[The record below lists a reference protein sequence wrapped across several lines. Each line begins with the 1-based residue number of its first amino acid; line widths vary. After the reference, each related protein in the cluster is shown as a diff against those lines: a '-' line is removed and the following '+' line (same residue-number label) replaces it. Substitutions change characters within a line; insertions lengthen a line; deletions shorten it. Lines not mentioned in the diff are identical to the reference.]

1 MPASTTSQMQMP
13 REPAPAAFPAERT
26 STEQP
31 VCETFN
37 LRDLRIPS
45 KTALLVNKSVRTKDN
60 RPSNLLTVFNSAR
73 FNP

>member
-1 MPASTTSQMQMP
+1 MQMP
-13 REPAPAAFPAERT
+13 REPAPAAFPTERT

-45 KTALLVNKSVRTKDN
+45 KTAFSVNQSIEINDN
-60 RPSNLLTVFNSAR
+60 
-73 FNP
+73 